1 MTIETLKSRGDMVK
15 KAFLD
20 VGISIKPDGSEDH
33 LIFIKNTENQNDII
47 QPEPSHD
54 EDDDFI
60 QGPVPDDWSFT
71 DQHLAAENIA
81 YEDLPSLKNYTKD
94 PLSPS

>member
-1 MTIETLKSRGDMVK
+1 MTTHVVKDAIETLKSRGDMVK

-20 VGISIKPDGSEDH
+20 VGTSIKSDGSEDH
-33 LIFIKNTENQNDII
+33 LINIKN
-47 QPEPSHD
+47 PSHD

-71 DQHLAAENIA
+71 DQLLAAENIA